1 MANLHFNQ
9 PKAPEHETRYKLSAH
24 VRGACDLVY
33 DIKFES
39 DDGGKHITL
48 YVEVEDPSVLLGSF
62 LRETLMRTTWM
73 GWRMIVLKVPPGY
86 IKALLNR
93 EEGA

>member
-9 PKAPEHETRYKLSAH
+9 PKASEPEAKYKLSSH
-24 VRGACDLVY
+24 VKGACDLVY

-48 YVEVEDPSVLLGSF
+48 YMEVEDPSALLSSF
-62 LRETLMRTTWM
+62 LRETLVLSTWM
-73 GWRMIVLKVPPGY
+73 GWRMIVLKVPPGS
-86 IKALLNR
+86 IKALLNL
-93 EEGA
+93 EEGS